1 MQASTS
7 LTGNPPTQAER
18 QSIGLHKSRPISR
31 DGSIDRSHPNLWQHG
46 NLNQPESTLG
56 SAGGEAPLGD
66 AGSQRQQ
73 QSGQAAS
80 FTSSGKS
87 FTVSFILAPPPATS
101 SYHCDWIIGGAPGHG
116 YNSNDDLRHRIV
128 PDRDRSNDLLVIE
141 AHDDSV
147 LIKMSVPERRGCFLR
162 DYFLYETGGAARPPS
177 LSLLPGCYISKQFE
191 REKGPT
197 PNDRPRSL
205 DNWNTGVLRRGGG
218 ELQVAQL
225 EVMYGDPPHD
235 TAGLCVVRPGAE
247 WDLKRLPIVHQEAGE
262 LPQWPE
268 LDAAVPVGVRFM
280 CWVDYVNGFFLCDM
294 AEPGGDLPRQGT
306 HGRNSGRRPYLPYCR
321 NLAAAGCDAVRFV
334 SVAPRCCCGGHSE
347 TSCERSRFAFNV
359 TTWTLTLRTE
369 GPMTWVKDGV
379 LDCDELWAAPQLQFP
394 TACDPT

>member
-1 MQASTS
+1 MET
-7 LTGNPPTQAER
+7 LTNPRAPSDPPAA
-18 QSIGLHKSRPISR
+18 RPR
-31 DGSIDRSHPNLWQHG
+31 WVMLDPNV
-46 NLNQPESTLG
+46 NNKVDS
-56 SAGGEAPLGD
+56 
-66 AGSQRQQ
+66 
-73 QSGQAAS
+73 
-80 FTSSGKS
+80 KS

-369 GPMTWVKDGV
+369 GPMTWLPNYSSLPRVTPRYPIVSSDNPDTVCFVVSETYADKNVWLLEIDARSKTLLSAV
-379 LDCDELWAAPQLQFP
+379 LHNTSGYFSH
-394 TACDPT
+394 